1 MAAFFILPA
10 FVLEAHASS
19 GENGDP
25 GAPESIHITILPE
38 AISSTVTITDSTAGK
53 ASGEYTATGANGEGN
68 GAANEQ
74 PTSGIIDITPRPE
87 DEQPDDN
94 GTEGE
99 PPAIEFPPVVQP
111 PPPEQ
116 TAPPRPF
123 TPPGTGEV
131 LDNATSDDGKEFFT
145 ITTPDEN
152 VFYLIIDRQRG
163 TQNVYFLNAVTEADL
178 LSLATIPERPEPPVA
193 EPPPVVVVP
202 EPTPEPLPEP
212 EPESSGNGMMA
223 IVVIIVLG
231 AGGAGWYFKVY
242 RPKQQGGVDTGEFD
256 GEDYGDFDPYADDD
270 ENQPDYDS
278 ADWDSDDTAAGGDG
292 EDK

>member
-1 MAAFFILPA
+1 MRIRILAAVMAAFFMLPA
-10 FVLEAHASS
+10 LVVEARASN

-25 GAPESIHITILPE
+25 GAPNAIHITHYP
-38 AISSTVTITDSTAGK
+38 ITDSFAGK
-53 ASGEYTATGANGEGN
+53 MSDEHSAQGADSQGN
-68 GAANEQ
+68 GDENE
-74 PTSGIIDITPRPE
+74 PTCPE
-87 DEQPDDN
+87 DEQSDDN
-94 GTEGE
+94 GAATDDTEDC
-99 PPAIEFPPVVQP
+99 PPAIEFPPVQP

-116 TAPPRPF
+116 AAPLRPF

-163 TQNVYFLNAVTEADL
+163 TQNVYFLNAVTESDL
-178 LSLATIPERPEPPVA
+178 LSLATIPERPEPPVV
-193 EPPPVVVVP
+193 EPPPVPVVP
-202 EPTPEPLPEP
+202 EPTPEPAPEP
-212 EPESSGNGMMA
+212 VPESSGGSGMMA

-242 RPKQQGGVDTGEFD
+242 RPKQQSGGDTGEFD

-278 ADWDSDDTAAGGDG
+278 ADWDSDDTAQEGDG